1 MDNFIFD
8 WGGGYG
14 IVLER
19 QQVMA
24 HKHIAIPTWLE
35 ALGLSEYNGLF
46 HQYNGVEDL
55 IYLGESDIKDLGL
68 KNGAHRA
75 KIVSSLRLLKDR
87 YERGHK
93 ATPVIQ
99 RSNSASAQLSASPPT
114 PTVYSPDYQVV
125 NVAPGRLEHDLIAE
139 LQSEPSELKHWPW
152 YHGSISRQRAEQLTH
167 RTGDFL
173 VRDSSS
179 HPGDFVLTC
188 STKGVPLHFMIN
200 SEVKEQETHIP
211 LISYRFEDELFGS
224 IQDLIQFYMAHRKK
238 ITKSSGA
245 VISNPIA
252 RTMPL
257 SYYDTKYGFM
267 SSLNTTGHYT
277 PSGGTTPKPS
287 PFNTPSGTP
296 NTSPHSQRRHPT
308 RSGSHPLLPVD
319 SETFVHRVPHIDRS
333 DSLPVI
339 HGRTTPPRNNQTIPH
354 VVIPH
359 YHQRAGSEPVLG
371 PSPGYSVIQNNGQ
384 SDKFLTPHPN
394 KLSNSNSDSD
404 LNKPPPPKPS
414 RIPSIKYKQKPL
426 VVKRTEVQVE
436 DDRDYTDYMQVKQA
450 PSWLKNPAF
459 ERNNNHTQDTND
471 NFIKNS
477 SEDYDNNF
485 ENEKQHPKENGLTEH
500 YKCVDSKSRKCSDT
514 RFNFLDQR
522 DYSEIPDIPVTLNES
537 DDTIASQN
545 DNRNSYADYDAP
557 KTMDRQ
563 ISIPEIDIQSN
574 FHPKLFSSSLL
585 TDENKPLEP
594 AVLIDVK
601 NVLLTGDPK
610 TLANHST
617 KLDLDLCK
625 VVEEHD
631 LGVGVISGL
640 ELLTLPQGSQLRQ
653 DIIERCYCSKIFTM
667 VMILTCPKIVER
679 ASMLSQWIQTAVHL
693 RSSLGNL
700 LGFANV
706 MEGLMSP
713 QIQRLKDTWLVLRQN
728 HTNSAFVFDT
738 KLKTAFKTLN
748 DGSGLLPLQN
758 VCIPDIAPLVV
769 LLERDMDTASMQL
782 PWESSDPNSGL
793 DILLTHLDTARLV
806 TAQCGTYRINGQSII
821 KNFTE
826 DVKTCDIFR
835 TEFHMRMCWGAKGVV
850 VGREDRQSKFEQL
863 LTVLSNRTESSDDD
877 GTAV

>member
-46 HQYNGVEDL
+46 HLYNGVEDL

-152 YHGSISRQRAEQLTH
+152 YHGSISRQRAEQLTR

-200 SEVKEQETHIP
+200 SEVKEQVTHIP

-296 NTSPHSQRRHPT
+296 NTSPRSQRRHPT

-537 DDTIASQN
+537 DDKIALQN

-563 ISIPEIDIQSN
+563 ISIPEIDIQSS

-610 TLANHST
+610 TLANHIT

-653 DIIERCYCSKIFTM
+653 DIIERCYCTKIFTM

-693 RSSLGNL
+693 RSTLGNL

-748 DGSGLLPLQN
+748 DGK
-758 VCIPDIAPLVV
+758 
-769 LLERDMDTASMQL
+769 RDMDTTSMQL

-835 TEFHMRMCWGAKGVV
+835 TEFHMRICWGAKGVV